1 MKQEIINVF
10 EVTKNLAIEA
20 SVGNIIY
27 NKIKES
33 LKDCEK
39 IVLDFDKV
47 DIILSVFLNAAIGN
61 FYCDKTCEDFEK
73 KVYAINLSDSAKILW
88 DRVVQSAKRKKETN

>member
-1 MKQEIINVF
+1 MKQEIISVF
-10 EVTKNLAIEA
+10 EVTKNLAIEE

-61 FYCDKTCEDFEK
+61 FYCDKTSEEFEK